1 MDKLMKT
8 EEKYSVLMSVY
19 YGDRP
24 DWLRLSIESIFNQTV
39 STDDFVIVCDGPLPK
54 ELNKVL
60 DEYSEK
66 NSCVHVFRLQKN
78 MGLGIA
84 LAFGVERCK
93 NELIARMDA
102 DDISLNCRA
111 ELELQLHE
119 SGNYDVVGGEILE
132 FIDDP
137 ERPVAIRNVPEHAS
151 KARDFFIYRNPLNH
165 VSVMFKKSSVL
176 RAGNYQD
183 MPYREDYYLWV
194 RMLEKGA
201 TLYNIQKPLVLVRTG
216 DAMYR
221 RRAGKQMLDSCIS
234 LARYM
239 KNRGFLTNFEYI
251 KVLLMWIG
259 GATLPTKVRK
269 KIYKRSFRHE
279 LE

>member
-1 MDKLMKT
+1 MKT
-8 EEKYSVLMSVY
+8 EGKYSVLMSVY

-24 DWLRLSIESIFNQTV
+24 DWLRLSIESILNQTV
-39 STDDFVIVCDGPLPK
+39 STDDFVIVCDGPLSK

-66 NSCVHVFRLQKN
+66 NDCVHVFHLQKN

-111 ELELQLHE
+111 ELELQLHG

-137 ERPVAIRNVPEHAS
+137 ERPVAIRNVPEYAS
-151 KARDFFIYRNPLNH
+151 KERDFFIYRNPLNH

-176 RAGNYQD
+176 RVGNYCD
-183 MPYREDYYLWV
+183 MPYREDYYLWI

-201 TLYNIQKPLVLVRTG
+201 TFYNIQKPLVLVRAG

-251 KVLLMWIG
+251 KVLLIWIG

-269 KIYKRSFRHE
+269 KIYNKSFRCK
-279 LE
+279 LV